1 MLGLHYRILKKMY
14 HSFHQNIMQ
23 HFLSIDDNTKCFFSS
38 KSVYYNDFW
47 RIMWLELWC
56 WKFSFAITE
65 KNIKIVICIVYCIIW
80 SNKFSLGARFTKQGK
95 LAQERNSKTAPMCM
109 EMSAADLLTPHKW
122 KNTDTTSHL
131 HIDQRNIP
139 SAAQISLVA
148 NKRSL
153 SSSGVSDLL
162 TTLALNSLRRD
173 FWGVK

>member
-1 MLGLHYRILKKMY
+1 
-14 HSFHQNIMQ
+14 
-23 HFLSIDDNTKCFFSS
+23 
-38 KSVYYNDFW
+38 
-47 RIMWLELWC
+47 MWLELWC

-109 EMSAADLLTPHKW
+109 EMSAADLLTTRKW

-131 HIDQRNIP
+131 HINQRNIP
-139 SAAQISLVA
+139 STAQISLVA
-148 NKRSL
+148 NKQSL
-153 SSSGVSDLL
+153 SSSGASDLL

-173 FWGVK
+173 FWGVNNGANTSNLTTAHVSKSCCVINFNTLLPYILRVKGKLL